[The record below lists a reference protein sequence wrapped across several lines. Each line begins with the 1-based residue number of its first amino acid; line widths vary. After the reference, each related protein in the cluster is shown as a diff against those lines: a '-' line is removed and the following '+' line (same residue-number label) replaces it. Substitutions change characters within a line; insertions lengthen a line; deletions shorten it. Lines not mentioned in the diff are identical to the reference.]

1 MEVRIEDGLKI
12 LIPAEG
18 KYLTDGTTHT
28 QSEVY
33 MKPSADISLW
43 HEVDE
48 APEPEQP
55 DEDISD
61 TEALNI
67 ITGQDNET
75 E

>member
-12 LIPAEG
+12 LTPAQG
-18 KYLTDGTTHT
+18 KYLTDGNLYT
-28 QSEVY
+28 QTEVY
-33 MKPSADISLW
+33 MKPSADISMW
-43 HEVDE
+43 TEVDN

-61 TEALNI
+61 TEALHI
-67 ITGQDNET
+67 ITGQGNET